1 LYCNNKNCIG
11 LEHRI
16 IYNFLR
22 YYLEDHIE
30 EFIDTSQYL
39 NIQKFREIL
48 KSKQFTDFMK
58 FMEYYYSDLLYP
70 YYSLI
75 LIPLSRLTDRVLE
88 RVSRET
94 DHLIDEILKSK
105 TKFISKDK
113 LFNALKPALNTT
125 QISELEITFDKYY
138 EVLLTYYKGVKKWL

>member
-1 LYCNNKNCIG
+1 
-11 LEHRI
+11 
-16 IYNFLR
+16 
-22 YYLEDHIE
+22 
-30 EFIDTSQYL
+30 
-39 NIQKFREIL
+39 
-48 KSKQFTDFMK
+48 
-58 FMEYYYSDLLYP
+58 MEYYYSDLLYP

-88 RVSRET
+88 SISRET

-105 TKFISKDK
+105 SKFISKDK
-113 LFNALKPALNTT
+113 LFNSLKPALTTT

>member
-1 LYCNNKNCIG
+1 
-11 LEHRI
+11 
-16 IYNFLR
+16 
-22 YYLEDHIE
+22 
-30 EFIDTSQYL
+30 
-39 NIQKFREIL
+39 
-48 KSKQFTDFMK
+48 
-58 FMEYYYSDLLYP
+58 MEYYYSDLLYP

-113 LFNALKPALNTT
+113 LFNKLKPALNTT

-138 EVLLTYYKGVKKWL
+138 EVLSTYYKGVKKWL

>member
-1 LYCNNKNCIG
+1 
-11 LEHRI
+11 
-16 IYNFLR
+16 
-22 YYLEDHIE
+22 
-30 EFIDTSQYL
+30 
-39 NIQKFREIL
+39 
-48 KSKQFTDFMK
+48 
-58 FMEYYYSDLLYP
+58 MEYYYSDLLYP

-88 RVSRET
+88 SISRAT
-94 DHLIDEILKSK
+94 DHLIDETLKSK

-113 LFNALKPALNTT
+113 LFNSLKPALNTT